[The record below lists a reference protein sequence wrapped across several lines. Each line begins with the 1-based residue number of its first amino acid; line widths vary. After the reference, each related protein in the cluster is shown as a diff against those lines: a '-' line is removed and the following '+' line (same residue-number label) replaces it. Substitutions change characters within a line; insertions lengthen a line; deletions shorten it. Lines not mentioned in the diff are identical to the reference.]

1 MNLYTLVFQENL
13 KPGKFALVFKIKLYE
28 FEQYLA
34 AQDEF
39 VLTGLVRY
47 WNICGANV
55 ECNFS
60 AA

>member
-47 WNICGANV
+47 
-55 ECNFS
+55 
-60 AA
+60 